1 MKILIVED
9 DALLLQGLIIAMH
22 DEGYTCDGV
31 TNARDAEQNLKAS
44 QYSLVLLDLGLP
56 DEDGIH
62 LLLRLRRQKVSVP
75 VLILTA
81 RDTLSDRI
89 IGLDSGADDYLIK
102 PFALEELNARIRA
115 LIRRHNNQSINL
127 LTVDDLSLDT
137 THRQVFRQGELL
149 ELTPKEYALLARL
162 MMKAGSPVHREIL
175 YNDIYNWDNEPST
188 NTLEV
193 HIHNLRDK
201 IGKTRIRT
209 VRGFGYAL
217 LK

>member
-9 DALLLQGLIIAMH
+9 DTLLSQGLIIAMQ
-22 DEGYTCDGV
+22 DEGYICDGV
-31 TNARDAEQNLKAS
+31 TNARDAEQSLKVS
-44 QYSLVLLDLGLP
+44 QYSLMILDLGLP

-62 LLLRLRRQKVSVP
+62 LLLRLRRQKVSLP

-137 THRQVFRQGELL
+137 THRQVFRGEELL

-175 YNDIYNWDNEPST
+175 YNDIYNWGNEPST

-201 IGKTRIRT
+201 IGKKRIRT